1 MPQRNQNQRALTLK
15 ESSKKHN
22 HFARAR
28 LSRALF
34 LPIGQCL
41 MPKSESIKLYSLV
54 KQTNYEEI
62 RLTFYCST
70 TAARHIQH

>member
-1 MPQRNQNQRALTLK
+1 MTLK

-34 LPIGQCL
+34 LSIGQSL

-54 KQTNYEEI
+54 KQTNYEKI
-62 RLTFYCST
+62 RLTSYCST